1 MKLFTPPRRR
11 NNPERAEQDK
21 ALRLLR
27 SLGARVWV
35 AGTTR
40 KRGDYQGTMQTAGLP
55 DLPFVF
61 LPARRPGTLAFKGH
75 EHDRVLLVV
84 EIKSPSAARAKDC
97 GRSSEQV
104 VFAHQCELAGVH
116 YFCGDCDGLIGWL
129 ISHGFLR
136 ADQVAAD
143 HSHTP
148 CAPSTKTPDTSK

>member
-1 MKLFTPPRRR
+1 MRLYPPRRR
-11 NNPERAEQDK
+11 QKPEAAEQEK

-40 KRGDYQGTMQTAGLP
+40 PRGDYQGTCQTPGLP

-61 LPARRPGTLAFKGH
+61 LPQRIRDDARFGDQTRTYT
-75 EHDRVLLVV
+75 LLVV
-84 EIKSPSAARAKDC
+84 EMKSPTAARGKTR
-97 GRSSEQV
+97 GRSLEQV
-104 VFAHQCELAGVH
+104 EFATLCELANVH

-143 HSHTP
+143 HTHATLSR
-148 CAPSTKTPDTSK
+148 D

>member
-1 MKLFTPPRRR
+1 MRLSPTPRRR
-11 NNPERAEQDK
+11 AKPEAAEQEK

-27 SLGARVWV
+27 SMGARVWV

-40 KRGDYQGTMQTAGLP
+40 KRGDYQGTMQTPGLP

-61 LPARRPGTLAFKGH
+61 LRRGDGYT
-75 EHDRVLLVV
+75 LLVV
-84 EIKSPSAARAKDC
+84 EVKSPTAARSIRA
-97 GRSSEQV
+97 GRSPEQLEV
-104 VFAHQCELAGVH
+104 ARLCELANIH

-143 HSHTP
+143 HTD
-148 CAPSTKTPDTSK
+148 ATDLRD